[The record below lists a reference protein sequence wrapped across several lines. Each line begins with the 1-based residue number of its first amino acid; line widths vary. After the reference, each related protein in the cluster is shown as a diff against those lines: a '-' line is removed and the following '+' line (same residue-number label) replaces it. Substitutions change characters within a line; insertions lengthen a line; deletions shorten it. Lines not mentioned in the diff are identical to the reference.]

1 MMNMVIANEIKTRLI
16 ELFKTES
23 VTEHY
28 PSHKVRIRVE
38 TENIKA
44 NFDEYIWISE
54 ESIDQFLGELQVLD
68 GERKGIAELHSMS
81 PGEFKLV
88 FAPVDV
94 LGHLSVSLDF
104 KKVDRINDDYFYH
117 IHVKF
122 QIDPTALPRIIKDM
136 RLFIG

>member
-1 MMNMVIANEIKTRLI
+1 MVIANEIKTRLI

-28 PSHKVRIRVE
+28 PSHKIRISLR
-38 TENIKA
+38 TENINA

-54 ESIDQFLGELQVLD
+54 ESVDQFLNALQVLD
-68 GERKGIAELHSMS
+68 KERKGIAELHSMS

-104 KKVDRINDDYFYH
+104 KKVDRVHDDYFYH
-117 IHVKF
+117 VHVKF
-122 QIDPTALPRIIKDM
+122 QIDPTSLPGVISDM
-136 RLFIG
+136 RLL